1 MQLVFAAYYFGGEED
16 IFMWAWVHH
25 PPAQEVLS
33 MFVGTICN
41 FKKISIVSSKR
52 RCLLKM
58 ESSLAAFFSISISI
72 AVLIFQENEGF
83 FL

>member
-1 MQLVFAAYYFGGEED
+1 MPLVFAAYYFGGEED

-33 MFVGTICN
+33 MFVSTICN
-41 FKKISIVSSKR
+41 FKKISIVSSTQI
-52 RCLLKM
+52 
-58 ESSLAAFFSISISI
+58 AAFFSISISI